1 MTRKTNDAN
10 LFAIERDVTPFEKD
24 AQARDATLF
33 WRRVSGS
40 GMEELLVEAVS
51 RLDARIL
58 IISDAN
64 SVFIQ
69 HILTI
74 RNLHHLVIINL
85 RRVQ

>member
-1 MTRKTNDAN
+1 
-10 LFAIERDVTPFEKD
+10 
-24 AQARDATLF
+24 
-33 WRRVSGS
+33 
-40 GMEELLVEAVS
+40 MEELLVEAVS

-85 RRVQ
+85 RRV